1 MKPYLKTVLVMTI
14 VTAVLAACQ
23 PLDMKKMT
31 LQEKIATT
39 AFAYQGCRVLAAK
52 GEKVP
57 QGRKDCKIFLDA
69 FEKLSV
75 TAGVKPAKAKKLT
88 ADLKKNTTL
97 ALHKNKLS

>member
-1 MKPYLKTVLVMTI
+1 MKIYLKTALVMTI
-14 VTAVLAACQ
+14 VSTGLAACQ

-57 QGRKDCKIFLDA
+57 QGRKDCKLFLDA

-75 TAGVKPAKAKKLT
+75 TAGVKPAKARKL
-88 ADLKKNTTL
+88 AAELKNNTTR

>member
-1 MKPYLKTVLVMTI
+1 MKFYLKTTLVLTLA
-14 VTAVLAACQ
+14 TAVLSGCQ

-39 AFAYQGCRVLAAK
+39 GFAYQACRVLAAK

-69 FEKLSV
+69 FEQLSV
-75 TAGVKPAKAKKLT
+75 TAGLKPAKAKKLT

-97 ALHKNKLS
+97 ALKKNKLS